1 MQVSEQQ
8 QIAQQL
14 QQEWELRLPDM
25 VSEEAILEQLEQRVM
40 YLIDKNPEA
49 FFQLLYRLD
58 VPEHKVTA
66 VLYEQDAA
74 MQIAKLIY
82 QRQVQKIKSRELFRK
97 ENSIDRD
104 LEW

>member
-14 QQEWELRLPDM
+14 QQEWELRLPEM
-25 VSEEAILEQLEQRVM
+25 VSEEAILKQLEQRVM

-66 VLYEQDAA
+66 VLYERDAA
-74 MQIAKLIY
+74 KQIAKLIY
-82 QRQVQKIKSRELFRK
+82 QRQVQKVQSRKLFRND
-97 ENSIDRD
+97 NSIDKD